1 MSGHSRWAQIHRAK
15 GAVDA
20 KRGARF
26 TKLGN
31 AITAAAKA
39 GGPNPDSNL
48 KLKLAVEA
56 AKAENFPKENID
68 RAIARATGAGSGAV
82 EAVTYE
88 GYGPGGVAVIIE
100 GLTNNKNRT
109 SADIRH
115 LLDLAGGSLGAPGSV
130 SWQFARRGVLG
141 VADLNDAAELAGIDA
156 GAIDIAREPDAVTLT
171 CAPQDLERLRAALA
185 ANGASVLHAAIE
197 LVPNERVTVSDPAV
211 RQRLDDLL
219 AALDDHEDVE
229 SYATNAA

>member
-15 GAVDA
+15 GAVDV

-56 AKAENFPKENID
+56 AKADNFPKENIE
-68 RAIARATGAGSGAV
+68 RAIARALGAGAGAV

-115 LLDLAGGSLGAPGSV
+115 RLDLAGGSMGGPGSV
-130 SWQFARRGVLG
+130 LWQFSRRGVLG
-141 VADLNDAAELAGIDA
+141 VASLSPEAELACIDA
-156 GAIDIAREPDAVTLT
+156 GVLDITREPDGVTLT
-171 CAPQDLERLRAALA
+171 CALPDLERLRQTLT
-185 ANGASVLHAAIE
+185 ANGTAVLHAAIE
-197 LVPNERVTVSDPAV
+197 LVPNERITLSDPAV
-211 RQRLDDLL
+211 RQRLDHLL
-219 AALDDHEDVE
+219 AALDEHEDVE